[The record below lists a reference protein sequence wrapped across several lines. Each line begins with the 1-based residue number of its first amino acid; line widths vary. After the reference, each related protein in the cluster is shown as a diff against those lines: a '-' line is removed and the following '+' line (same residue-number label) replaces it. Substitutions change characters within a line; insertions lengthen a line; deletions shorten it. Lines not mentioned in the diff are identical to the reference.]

1 MAAAWLAMG
10 LDPDQVTLYRQS
22 DLPEAFE
29 LLDGFLAGPRERYR
43 ELMADKAQI
52 QRVLAAGAERARP
65 EAAELLA
72 RVRHAIGREP
82 LNP

>member
-1 MAAAWLAMG
+1 MRCLSCSTASSPGRASG
-10 LDPDQVTLYRQS
+10 T
-22 DLPEAFE
+22 
-29 LLDGFLAGPRERYR
+29 R

-72 RVRHAIGREP
+72 RVRRAIGRETFS
-82 LNP
+82 L